1 MTEKSRARKYQLTIN
16 NPIEKEFTHEKIFSL
31 VNQTNWVYFCMCD
44 EENETYHTHI
54 FICFK
59 NAVSFDRL
67 KKLFP
72 QAHIETAHGTCQ
84 QNRDYIRKEGKY
96 ADTEKKE
103 TNLIDTFEEYGEM
116 PLDVAAKNT
125 KVSDEVFQ
133 MIKDGYSEFDIIE
146 QYPSYGTK
154 IQHLQQMRQLV
165 IDKEIE
171 NTWRDLNVTYIYGDT
186 ATGKTRF
193 VMEKYGYKN
202 VCKITNYKNPFDNYR
217 NQDVILFDEFR
228 SSILLSDMLQ
238 YLDGYPCR
246 LSARYSDKTAVYTKV
261 YIISNIPLNEQF
273 KDVQRK
279 EYKTYN
285 AFVRRIHNIIK
296 FENIRGEIIH
306 FEEIPSEYFIEDNC

>member
-16 NPIEKEFTHEKIFSL
+16 NPVEKEFTHEKIFSV
-31 VNQTNWVYFCMCD
+31 VNQMNWEYFCMCD

-72 QAHIETAHGTCQ
+72 QAHIEAAHGTCQ

-96 ADTEKKE
+96 VDTEKKE
-103 TNLIDTFEEYGEM
+103 TNLIDTFKEYGEM
-116 PLDVAAKNT
+116 PLDVATKNT
-125 KVSDEVFQ
+125 KISEDVLQ
-133 MIKDGYSEFDIIE
+133 MIKDGYSDYDIIE

-154 IQHLQQMRQLV
+154 ISQLQQLRQV
-165 IDKEIE
+165 IID
-171 NTWRDLNVTYIYGDT
+171 NNASDTWRDLTVTYIYGDT

-202 VCKITNYKNPFDNYR
+202 VCKITNYKNPFDNYK

-228 SSILLSDMLQ
+228 SSISISDMLQ
-238 YLDGYPCR
+238 YLDGYPCK
-246 LSARYSDKTAVYTKV
+246 LSARYTDKTAVYTKV
-261 YIISNIPLNEQF
+261 YIISNIPLNKQF
-273 KDVQRK
+273 IETQRT

-285 AFVRRIHNIIK
+285 AFIRRIHNIIK
-296 FENIRGEIIH
+296 FEKSREESLHI
-306 FEEIPSEYFIEDNC
+306 EEIPSDYFIEDNY